1 MIPFELPYLWRNHC
15 KHYTLEPAHVSSIS
29 STVGCNRERE
39 GETDRESK
47 RVCQTQRKN
56 EKSDI
61 GTAGEKRERGKQY
74 KKELWKP
81 QKTIYC
87 FTDLI

>member
-1 MIPFELPYLWRNHC
+1 MIPFELPYLWRNHS

-61 GTAGEKRERGKQY
+61 GTAGEKRERGKNTGKNYENHRKQF
-74 KKELWKP
+74 
-81 QKTIYC
+81 II
-87 FTDLI
+87 FLI